1 MYTVRLK
8 LPARIKNEE
17 VPHFA
22 ELFDSVGF
30 SAARLNAKG
39 ENDHTADWV
48 LQWICEDSPRMDHA
62 NDALKIITD
71 IEGKFE
77 VEETPD
83 IDWLAHSYQKFPAF
97 DVGPFFIYGSHYE
110 GEIDPA
116 KFGLQI
122 DAATAFG
129 SGEHGTTE
137 GCLKAMVWLEE
148 QGLCPWHVLDMGTGS
163 GILAIAAWKMWKT
176 PVLAVDNDEE
186 AVRVTEH
193 HRILNKIPDGKMNIL
208 TAVGDGFAAEI
219 VQQRKP
225 YELVIANILAGPLK
239 EMAGDLVSVLDEGG
253 RVILSGILDDQA
265 DSVREAYEAQGL
277 RAAQQFQID
286 GWTTFVLIS

>member
-253 RVILSGILDDQA
+253 RVILSGILDEQA

>member
-239 EMAGDLVSVLDEGG
+239 EMAGDLVSVL
-253 RVILSGILDDQA
+253 LSGILDDQA

>member
-239 EMAGDLVSVLDEGG
+239 ERAGDLVSVLDEGG